1 MGNFTNTYQDLR
13 NLTCRPRD
21 NLTFRKELERQC
33 HMQMLVLLFA
43 AFAFGCLLIISVRAM
58 NKYWCSLRR
67 RRVSRPIPERWSN
80 RSDHY
85 VTSIIGGIVP
95 LRTVQQLLYLF
106 SRKRYRSRPDFCGKL
121 GLKYCRTVKNDTLV
135 TQK

>member
-1 MGNFTNTYQDLR
+1 MENFTTICHDAR

-33 HMQMLVLLFA
+33 HIQILILLIATFIV
-43 AFAFGCLLIISVRAM
+43 GCLLMISIRAI

-67 RRVSRPIPERWSN
+67 RRVFRPIPERRSN

-85 VTSIIGGIVP
+85 ITSIIGGITP
-95 LRTVQQLLYLF
+95 PRAVQQCPIPVQQEEILL
-106 SRKRYRSRPDFCGKL
+106 
-121 GLKYCRTVKNDTLV
+121 
-135 TQK
+135 

>member
-33 HMQMLVLLFA
+33 HIHILILLVA
-43 AFAFGCLLIISVRAM
+43 AFTVGCLLMISVRAI

-67 RRVSRPIPERWSN
+67 RFFRPIPERRSN

-85 VTSIIGGIVP
+85 ATSINGGITPPRIPQRCPIPV
-95 LRTVQQLLYLF
+95 
-106 SRKRYRSRPDFCGKL
+106 
-121 GLKYCRTVKNDTLV
+121 
-135 TQK
+135 

>member
-1 MGNFTNTYQDLR
+1 MGNFTNTYQDVR

-33 HMQMLVLLFA
+33 HMQMLILLLVA
-43 AFAFGCLLIISVRAM
+43 VVRIIITVRAI

-67 RRVSRPIPERWSN
+67 RRVFRPIPERRSN

-85 VTSIIGGIVP
+85 VTSIIGGITP
-95 LRTVQQLLYLF
+95 PRIPQQCPITVHQEEIQI
-106 SRKRYRSRPDFCGKL
+106 
-121 GLKYCRTVKNDTLV
+121 
-135 TQK
+135 

>member
-1 MGNFTNTYQDLR
+1 MGNFTNTCQDVR

-33 HMQMLVLLFA
+33 HIQILILLVV
-43 AFAFGCLLIISVRAM
+43 AFTVGCLLMISVRAI
-58 NKYWCSLRR
+58 NKYWCTLGR

-85 VTSIIGGIVP
+85 ITSIIGGIAP
-95 LRTVQQLLYLF
+95 LRNVQQ
-106 SRKRYRSRPDFCGKL
+106 RP
-121 GLKYCRTVKNDTLV
+121 VPV
-135 TQK
+135 QQEEIQV